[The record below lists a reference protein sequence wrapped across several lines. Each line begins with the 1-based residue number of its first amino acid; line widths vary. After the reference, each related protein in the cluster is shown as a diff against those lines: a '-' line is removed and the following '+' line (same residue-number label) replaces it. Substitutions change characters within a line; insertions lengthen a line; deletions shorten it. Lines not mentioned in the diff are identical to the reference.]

1 MTASRDDRGRTR
13 AEEEFLRETRRRVVE
28 YLTREGVPHGGVAK
42 EPQWFLHP
50 SVSVWAVHSGRV
62 QGAIGWFAIAGDLPT
77 DYISTADTADAR
89 EAVRKFA
96 QRWAALARSMRDRVP
111 DPDLSVGSPEDW
123 PQLSELL
130 HRRARLLADYASEDE
145 NWA

>member
-50 SVSVWAVHSGRV
+50 SVSVWAVRSGRV

-111 DPDLSVGSPEDW
+111 DPDLSVGAPEDW

>member
-13 AEEEFLRETRRRVVE
+13 AEDEFLRETRRRVVE

-50 SVSVWAVHSGRV
+50 SVSVWAVRSGRV
-62 QGAIGWFAIAGDLPT
+62 EGAIGWFAIAGDLPT

>member
-50 SVSVWAVHSGRV
+50 SVSVWAVRSGRV
-62 QGAIGWFAIAGDLPT
+62 EGAIGWFAIAGDLPT

>member
-50 SVSVWAVHSGRV
+50 SVSVWAVRSGRV
-62 QGAIGWFAIAGDLPT
+62 EGAIGWFAIAGDLPT

-96 QRWAALARSMRDRVP
+96 QRWAALARSMRDRIP